1 MRHHLTYQYSLEAV
15 KKYSEAELV
24 LLLKQRDQ
32 TAYSYLYDNYSA
44 ALLSV
49 IHNIVAEV
57 ELANDVLQE
66 VFIKI
71 WRQIESYDDT
81 KGRLFTWM
89 LNISRNAS
97 IDTVRSKGYQ
107 NSQQNQE
114 LTEVKQEAAGSTQLP
129 IDQIGLRKVVHQLK
143 EEYRVLVELA
153 YFQGYTQDEIA
164 NMLGIPL
171 GTVKTRLRNALI
183 QLRTVIKE

>member
-1 MRHHLTYQYSLEAV
+1 M
-15 KKYSEAELV
+15 KYSESELV
-24 LLLKQRDQ
+24 QLLKQRQ
-32 TAYSYLYDNYSA
+32 QSAFSYLYDNYSA

-49 IHNIVAEV
+49 IVGVVADT

-89 LNISRNAS
+89 LNVARNAS
-97 IDTVRSKGYQ
+97 IDTVRSKSYQ

-114 LTEVKQEAAGSTQLP
+114 LTETTYDAGGTTQIQ
-129 IDQIGLRKVVHQLK
+129 IDQMGLRKVVHQLK
-143 EEYRVLVELA
+143 DEYKILVELA
-153 YFQGYTQDEIA
+153 YFQGFTQDEISKI
-164 NMLGIPL
+164 LDIPL
-171 GTVKTRLRNALI
+171 GTVKTRLRTALI
-183 QLRTVIKE
+183 QLRTVIKQ